1 MTRGPLLRAFS
12 YAIDL
17 LGGDSMKDV
26 YLFSG
31 FLGSGKTTLLKH
43 IIQQVK
49 DQGLVPAVFMN
60 ELGEMNFDSGEV
72 GEGVPQKELLDGC
85 ICCTGSEKSEAQIQ
99 TLLAEEEFDVLLIET
114 TGAAHPVEALD
125 AIFSP
130 LFAEQLNFK
139 GIVTVADS
147 KRWMDR
153 EKLSPQIR
161 SLYLEQIRHA
171 DLILA
176 NKMDLLSESEQAT
189 VTFEIQSLNPTAQ
202 IIQTVQAKVPMTALE
217 KIVVSGTGDVQKAP
231 VSKLNLSAQV
241 LHFDHPVNREVF
253 EDWLRELP
261 DTVFRIKGYVPLEG
275 DKYPHAFQ
283 YAYGMAQW
291 LPEYIKMRPQIVVI
305 GENLK
310 EVELP

>member
-1 MTRGPLLRAFS
+1 
-12 YAIDL
+12 
-17 LGGDSMKDV
+17 MKDV

-31 FLGSGKTTLLKH
+31 FLGSGKTTLLKNMLLQ
-43 IIQQVK
+43 IK
-49 DQGLVPAVFMN
+49 EAGLKPAVFMN
-60 ELGEMNFDSGEV
+60 ELGELNIDSDEV
-72 GEGVPQKELLDGC
+72 EEGVPLKELLDGC

-130 LFAEQLNFK
+130 LFAEKLNFR

-153 EKLSPQIR
+153 DKMSPQIR
-161 SLYLEQIRHA
+161 SLFLEQIRHA

-176 NKMDLLSESEQAT
+176 NKMDLLSEKEQGEA
-189 VTFEIQSLNPTAQ
+189 VFGIQSLNPDARIVQTSGAKIPYSLLETLSTSPKTTVETAE
-202 IIQTVQAKVPMTALE
+202 I
-217 KIVVSGTGDVQKAP
+217 G
-231 VSKLNLSAQV
+231 KLNLNTRV
-241 LHFDHPVNREVF
+241 FRFEGPVKREAF
-253 EDWLRELP
+253 EEWLRNLP
-261 DTVFRIKGYVPLEG
+261 DTVYRIKGYVPLEG

-291 LPEYIKMRPQIVVI
+291 LPEYMKMQTQIVLI
-305 GENLK
+305 GEGITGI
-310 EVELP
+310 ELP

>member
-1 MTRGPLLRAFS
+1 M
-12 YAIDL
+12 I
-17 LGGDSMKDV
+17 DV

-43 IIQQVK
+43 MIQQAK
-49 DQGLVPAVFMN
+49 EAGLKPAVFMN
-60 ELGEMNFDSGEV
+60 ELGEMNFDSEEV
-72 GEGVPQKELLDGC
+72 EDGVPLKELLDGC

-99 TLLAEEEFDVLLIET
+99 TLLAEEEFDVLMIET

-130 LFAEQLNFK
+130 LFADRLHFK

-147 KRWMDR
+147 KRWLGR
-153 EKLSPQIR
+153 SQLSPQVR

-176 NKMDLLSESEQAT
+176 NKMDLLTESEQGT
-189 VTFEIQSLNPTAQ
+189 VSYEIQSLNPSAQ
-202 IIQTVQAKVPMTALE
+202 IIQTVKAKVPFAALQKMAAKE
-217 KIVVSGTGDVQKAP
+217 KGEIEKAP
-231 VSKLNLSAQV
+231 VSKLNLNAVV
-241 LHFDHPVNREVF
+241 LRFSEPVKRERF

-261 DTVFRIKGYVPLEG
+261 ESVYRIKGYVPLEG

-291 LPEYIKMRPQIVVI
+291 LPEYMKLEPQIVVI
-305 GENLK
+305 GENLQG
-310 EVELP
+310 VELP

>member
-1 MTRGPLLRAFS
+1 M
-12 YAIDL
+12 I
-17 LGGDSMKDV
+17 DV

-43 IIQQVK
+43 MIQQAK
-49 DQGLVPAVFMN
+49 EAGLKPAVFMN
-60 ELGEMNFDSGEV
+60 ELGEMNFDSEAV
-72 GEGVPQKELLDGC
+72 EDGVPLKELLDGC

-99 TLLAEEEFDVLLIET
+99 TLLAEEEFDVLMIET

-130 LFAEQLNFK
+130 LFADRLHFK

-147 KRWMDR
+147 KRWLGR
-153 EKLSPQIR
+153 SQLSPQVR

-176 NKMDLLSESEQAT
+176 NKMDLLTESEQGT
-189 VTFEIQSLNPTAQ
+189 VSYEIQSLNPSAQ
-202 IIQTVQAKVPMTALE
+202 IIQTLNAKVPFAALQKMAAKE
-217 KIVVSGTGDVQKAP
+217 KGEIEKAP
-231 VSKLNLSAQV
+231 VSKLNLNAVV
-241 LHFDHPVNREVF
+241 LRFSEPVKRERF

-261 DTVFRIKGYVPLEG
+261 ESVYRIKGYVPLEG

-291 LPEYIKMRPQIVVI
+291 LPEYMKLEPQIVVI
-305 GENLK
+305 GENLQG
-310 EVELP
+310 VELP

>member
-1 MTRGPLLRAFS
+1 M
-12 YAIDL
+12 I
-17 LGGDSMKDV
+17 DV

-43 IIQQVK
+43 MIQQAK
-49 DQGLVPAVFMN
+49 EAGLKPAVFMN
-60 ELGEMNFDSGEV
+60 ELGEMNFDSEAV
-72 GEGVPQKELLDGC
+72 EDGVPLKELLDGC

-99 TLLAEEEFDVLLIET
+99 TLLAEEEFDVLMIET

-130 LFAEQLNFK
+130 LFADRLHFK

-147 KRWMDR
+147 KRWLGR
-153 EKLSPQIR
+153 SQLSPQVR

-176 NKMDLLSESEQAT
+176 NKMDLLSESEQGT
-189 VTFEIQSLNPTAQ
+189 VSYEIQSLNPSAQ
-202 IIQTVQAKVPMTALE
+202 IIQTVNAKVPFAALQKMAAKE
-217 KIVVSGTGDVQKAP
+217 KGGIEKAP
-231 VSKLNLSAQV
+231 VSKLNLNAVV
-241 LHFDHPVNREVF
+241 LRFSEPVKRERF

-261 DTVFRIKGYVPLEG
+261 ESVYRIKGYVPLEG

-291 LPEYIKMRPQIVVI
+291 LPEYMKLEPQIVVI
-305 GENLK
+305 GENFQG
-310 EVELP
+310 VELP

>member
-1 MTRGPLLRAFS
+1 
-12 YAIDL
+12 
-17 LGGDSMKDV
+17 MKDV

-31 FLGSGKTTLLKH
+31 FLGSGKTTLLKNMLLQ
-43 IIQQVK
+43 IK
-49 DQGLVPAVFMN
+49 EAGLKPAVFMN
-60 ELGEMNFDSGEV
+60 ELGELNIDSDEV
-72 GEGVPQKELLDGC
+72 EEGVPLKELLDGC

-130 LFAEQLNFK
+130 LFAEKLNFR

-153 EKLSPQIR
+153 DNMSPQIR
-161 SLYLEQIRHA
+161 SLFLEQIRHA

-176 NKMDLLSESEQAT
+176 NKMDLLSEKEQGEA
-189 VTFEIQSLNPTAQ
+189 VFGIQSLNPDARIVQTSGAKIPYSLLETLSTSPKTTVETAE
-202 IIQTVQAKVPMTALE
+202 I
-217 KIVVSGTGDVQKAP
+217 G
-231 VSKLNLSAQV
+231 KLNLNTRV
-241 LHFDHPVNREVF
+241 FRFEGPVKREAF
-253 EDWLRELP
+253 EEWLRNLP
-261 DTVFRIKGYVPLEG
+261 DTVYRIKGYVPLEG

-291 LPEYIKMRPQIVVI
+291 LPEYMKMQTQIVVI
-305 GENLK
+305 GEGIAGI
-310 EVELP
+310 ELP

>member
-1 MTRGPLLRAFS
+1 
-12 YAIDL
+12 
-17 LGGDSMKDV
+17 MKDV

-31 FLGSGKTTLLKH
+31 FLGSGKTTLLKNML
-43 IIQQVK
+43 IQIK
-49 DQGLVPAVFMN
+49 EAGLKPAVFMN
-60 ELGEMNFDSGEV
+60 ELGELAIDSDEV
-72 GEGVPQKELLDGC
+72 ETGVPLKELLDGC

-130 LFAEQLNFK
+130 LFAEKLNFR

-153 EKLSPQIR
+153 DRMSPQIR
-161 SLYLEQIRHA
+161 SLFLEQIRHA

-176 NKMDLLSESEQAT
+176 NKMDLLSDKEQGEAVFGIQALNT
-189 VTFEIQSLNPTAQ
+189 NARIVQTSGAKIPYSLLEGLSTAPKTAVETAEI
-202 IIQTVQAKVPMTALE
+202 
-217 KIVVSGTGDVQKAP
+217 G
-231 VSKLNLSAQV
+231 KLNLNTRV
-241 LHFDHPVNREVF
+241 FRFDGPVKRETF
-253 EDWLRELP
+253 EQWLRNLP
-261 DTVFRIKGYVPLEG
+261 ETVYRIKGYVPLEG

-291 LPEYIKMRPQIVVI
+291 LPEYMKMQPQIVVI
-305 GENLK
+305 GEGISGI
-310 EVELP
+310 ELP

>member
-1 MTRGPLLRAFS
+1 M
-12 YAIDL
+12 I
-17 LGGDSMKDV
+17 DV

-43 IIQQVK
+43 MIHQVK
-49 DQGLVPAVFMN
+49 EAGLKPAVFMN
-60 ELGEMNFDSGEV
+60 ELGELNFDSEEV
-72 GEGVPQKELLDGC
+72 EDGVPLKELLDGC

-130 LFAEQLNFK
+130 LFADRLNFK

-147 KRWMDR
+147 KRWLDR
-153 EKLSPQIR
+153 SKLSPQIR

-176 NKMDLLSESEQAT
+176 NKMDLLTEAEQGT
-189 VTFEIQSLNPTAQ
+189 VAYEVQSLNPSAQ
-202 IIQTVQAKVPMTALE
+202 IIQTVKSKVPFGALQ
-217 KIVVSGTGDVQKAP
+217 KISFRQTGAIEKAP
-231 VSKLNLSAQV
+231 VSKLNLNAVV
-241 LHFDHPVNREVF
+241 LKFDAPVKRERF
-253 EDWLRELP
+253 ESWLRDLP
-261 DTVFRIKGYVPLEG
+261 DSVFRIKGYVPLEG

-291 LPEYIKMRPQIVVI
+291 LPEYMKMSPQIVVI
-305 GENLK
+305 GESL
-310 EVELP
+310 EGIELP